1 MYLFIYLPTD
11 LFINLFVH
19 LLINIYTHL
28 IKLITLF
35 IYSYNLLFLSHS
47 QFGLTRALLISPW
60 VHHCMYQCHSL
71 GNTITQREL

>member
-35 IYSYNLLFLSHS
+35 IYSYNLLFLSPFS
-47 QFGLTRALLISPW
+47 IW
-60 VHHCMYQCHSL
+60 VDQSTFNIPL
-71 GNTITQREL
+71 GAPLYVSMPQSRKYNHAA